1 MFAFDFFSIISSVD
15 LAEEVMSKD
24 NDILVFVHFVYCFHV
39 FILELSR
46 PKLLFSNLLFS
57 FVQSIT
63 GIDDVAEA
71 IFYLEE
77 SNWDLLV
84 RIDTHFAN
92 ARSMSNV
99 VVSLAIWHLTG
110 CRESCASARRTT
122 IRSRIVE

>member
-84 RIDTHFAN
+84 RIDTHILLTHAQCL
-92 ARSMSNV
+92 MS
-99 VVSLAIWHLTG
+99 SFRLPFGT
-110 CRESCASARRTT
+110 
-122 IRSRIVE
+122 